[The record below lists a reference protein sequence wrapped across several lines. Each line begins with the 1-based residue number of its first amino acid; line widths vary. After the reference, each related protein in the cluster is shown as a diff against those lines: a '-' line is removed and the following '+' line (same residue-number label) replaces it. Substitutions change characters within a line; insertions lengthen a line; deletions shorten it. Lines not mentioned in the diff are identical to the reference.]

1 MLMTPARLVAL
12 RLYGLTLGRLP
23 VFERLLRRVG
33 VHWLVRRRTAAT
45 RYVAASRY
53 FDFRDVDR

>member
-1 MLMTPARLVAL
+1 MTPARLVAL
-12 RLYGLTLGRLP
+12 RVYGLTVGRVP
-23 VFERLLRRVG
+23 VFERLLRRVA
-33 VHWLVRRRTAAT
+33 VHWLVRRRPTAT